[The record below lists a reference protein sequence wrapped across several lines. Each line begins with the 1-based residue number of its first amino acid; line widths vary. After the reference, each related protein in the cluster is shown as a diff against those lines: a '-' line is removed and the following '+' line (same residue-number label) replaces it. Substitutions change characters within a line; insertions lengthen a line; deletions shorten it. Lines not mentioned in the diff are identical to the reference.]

1 MTMAPQTLLPTATTK
16 NRLTILRCGL
26 GRDSL
31 AMLCLLFE
39 HRLVV
44 DGEILTPGHVDA
56 VVFTDTG
63 AEWPA
68 TYALI
73 PRIKAMCA
81 ARGLRFIAQMKPPR
95 EQWQPFLEGRTIGQ
109 KGGQPWRQ
117 DDEGTIEEKAARGFY
132 HLRAPIMADYGSK
145 GTIVA
150 LSDPSC
156 TANHKIAPNRAML
169 DDLCHEKFGVGNREW
184 SQLVKQGRRLPHRML
199 IGIAA
204 DEADRAVD
212 GDGPLYEES
221 RYPLVEMGISK
232 PDEGAILRRFFLED
246 VHKSGCTMCKF
257 APLAWYW
264 ALSEE
269 EPEQFEAVCAYESKA
284 LARNSKLLIFPRSG
298 LPLEQAVA
306 KWRAENP
313 DATIDAVMSKDYKR
327 CDRGGAAKKSAVD
340 LLEVG

>member
-1 MTMAPQTLLPTATTK
+1 MTTATTK

-44 DGEILTPGHVDA
+44 DGETLTPADVDA

-73 PRIKAMCA
+73 PRVRAMCA
-81 ARGLRFIAQMKPPR
+81 ARGLRFIAQMKPSR
-95 EQWQPFLEGRTIGQ
+95 EQWEPFLEARVVGQ
-109 KGGQPWRQ
+109 RGGQPWRLNAT
-117 DDEGTIEEKAARGFY
+117 GTVEEKAARGYY

-156 TANHKIAPNRAML
+156 TANHKIEPNRAML
-169 DDLCHEKFGVGNREW
+169 DDLCREKFGLGNREW
-184 SQLVKQGRRLPHRML
+184 SRLVKRGERLPHRML

-204 DEADRAVD
+204 DEASRAVD

-221 RYPLVEMGISK
+221 RYPLVEMGVGK
-232 PDEGAILRRFFLED
+232 PDEASILRRFFLD
-246 VHKSGCTMCKF
+246 GATKSGCTMCKF
-257 APLAWYW
+257 APLSWYW

-269 EPEQFEAVCAYESKA
+269 EPEQFEAVCAYEKKA
-284 LARNSKLLIFPRSG
+284 LARNEKLLIFPRSG
-298 LPLEQAVA
+298 VPLAAAVA
-306 KWRAENP
+306 RWRSENP
-313 DATIDAVMSKDYKR
+313 DATVEAVMSKDYKR
-327 CDRGGAAKKSAVD
+327 CDRGGAAKRSE
-340 LLEVG
+340 LEAA